1 MKILVIVLVI
11 LFIVGISIYFIRES
25 YSDTNKSTIPISVII
40 DTEDNNIIP
49 ILNVI
54 KNQEKLPYE
63 VIIYRKEKI
72 DTIRSNELRVR
83 FISNENQLFTFYKP
97 IAFNNLE
104 FTDQYI
110 NTVNNTE
117 TSTAV
122 EVPRIVF
129 IVWTGNNPITPNRKI
144 NIEQLKNSLGVPV
157 LMIHVNNLNS
167 FLLAGHPLH
176 EGYKY
181 LSETHKADYLRSYF
195 THHYGGG
202 YCDIKASKGS
212 WATGFDEIQGNSD
225 IYLNGSPEIGP
236 EGIPDKCGTRVK
248 NLWSNLVSVC
258 SFICR
263 SKTPLSYKFYNE
275 IKSKMDSKLDLLI
288 KYPST
293 STIDQTGIILEDGT
307 ESKYPLAWAEI
318 LAELFHPIQA
328 DFIPNIRNSLPSLIY
343 KDYR

>member
-11 LFIVGISIYFIRES
+11 LFILGISMYFIRES
-25 YSDTNKSTIPISVII
+25 YSDTKKPTIPMSVLI

-72 DTIRSNELRVR
+72 DIPNDGLRVR
-83 FISNENQLFTFYKP
+83 FVSNEKQLFTFYKL

-110 NTVNNTE
+110 NTVNNIE
-117 TSTAV
+117 TSSAV
-122 EVPRIVF
+122 EVPRIIF
-129 IVWTGNNPITPNRKI
+129 IFWTGNNPITQKRKI
-144 NIEQLKNSLGVPV
+144 NVEQLKNSVGVPV
-157 LMIHVNNLNS
+157 LMIDVNNLNS
-167 FLLAGHPLH
+167 FVLAGHPLH
-176 EGYKY
+176 EGYQY
-181 LSETHKADYLRSYF
+181 LSETCKSDYLRSYF
-195 THHYGGG
+195 THFYGGG

-212 WATGFDEIQGNSD
+212 WASGFDEIQGNPD

-236 EGIPDKCGTRVK
+236 GGIPAECGTRVQ

-263 SKTPLSYKFYNE
+263 SKTPLSYKLYNE
-275 IKSKMDSKLDLLI
+275 IKSKMDSKLNLLI
-288 KYPST
+288 KYPSK
-293 STIDQTGIILEDGT
+293 STIDHTGKILEDGT
-307 ESKYPLAWAEI
+307 VSKYPITWGEI
-318 LAELFHPIQA
+318 MAVIFHPIQA
-328 DFIPNIRNSLPSLIY
+328 DFIPNIRNTLPNLIY
-343 KDYR
+343 QDYR